1 MHSNLFLRIM
11 SSLVFV
17 PVVLGSIWYGRS
29 IYEDYSIPLFN
40 IFLVCLGAGFA
51 WEWDRMFHKKL
62 TANSILLTVMAAL
75 VVFITE
81 DKPSF
86 SLWLMLVTTTILFY
100 KSKGALLFSFGAA
113 YIGLPLAAL
122 SYLYHTNGH
131 VSREVVLWL
140 FFVVWATDVGGYVV
154 GKSVG
159 GPKLAVRISPNKTWS
174 GLIGAILFAMSVA
187 YIFAL
192 YLKAHGYMLGD
203 FVFNTKMLVISS
215 GILAVISQIGDL
227 FESYIK
233 RRLGL
238 KDSSDLIPGQGGL
251 FDRFDGLIFAASAVA
266 VAVIMMG
273 ESWWTP

>member
-1 MHSNLFLRIM
+1 MHSNLFLRVM

-17 PVVLGSIWYGRS
+17 PIVLGSIWYGRS
-29 IYEDYSIPLFN
+29 VYEDYSIPLFN
-40 IFLVCLGAGFA
+40 IFLVCLGAGLA
-51 WEWDRMFHKKL
+51 WEWDRMFHKNL
-62 TANSILLTVMAAL
+62 TVSSLLLTVMAAL

-81 DKPSF
+81 DRLAF
-86 SLWLMLVTTTILFY
+86 SLWLVLVTTTVLFY

-113 YIGLPLAAL
+113 YIGLPLTAL

-131 VSREVVLWL
+131 VSREIVLWL

-159 GPKLAVRISPNKTWS
+159 GPKLLPRISPKKTWA
-174 GLIGAILFAMSVA
+174 GLIGAICFAMSVA

-192 YLKAHGYMLGD
+192 YLKAHGYMSGD

-215 GILAVISQIGDL
+215 GVLAVVSQIGDL
-227 FESYIK
+227 FESGIK
-233 RRLGL
+233 RRLEL

-251 FDRFDGLIFAASAVA
+251 FDRFDGLIFAACAVA
-266 VAVIMMG
+266 ITVMLTG

>member
-1 MHSNLFLRIM
+1 MIVSIGGNPI
-11 SSLVFV
+11 
-17 PVVLGSIWYGRS
+17 VLGSIWYGRS
-29 IYEDYSIPLFN
+29 IYEEYSVPLFN

-51 WEWDRMFHKKL
+51 WEWDKMFHKKL
-62 TANSILLTVMAAL
+62 TANSILLTVMTAL
-75 VVFITE
+75 IVFMTE

-86 SLWLMLVTTTILFY
+86 SLWLVLVTTTVLFY
-100 KSKGALLFSFGAA
+100 KSKGSLLFSFGAA

-131 VSREVVLWL
+131 VSREIVLWL

-159 GPKLAVRISPNKTWS
+159 GPKLAVRISPNKTWA
-174 GLIGAILFAMSVA
+174 GLIGAILCAMGVA

-192 YLKAHGYMLGD
+192 YLKAHDYMLGD
-203 FVFNTKMLVISS
+203 FTFNTKMLVISS
-215 GILAVISQIGDL
+215 GVLAIISQIGDL

-233 RRLGL
+233 RRLQL
-238 KDSSDLIPGQGGL
+238 KDSSNLIPGQGGL
-251 FDRFDGLIFAASAVA
+251 FDRFDGLIFAACAVA
-266 VAVIMMG
+266 VAVIFMG